1 MHVYVIHSTVG
12 TVHTRLKR
20 KISTL
25 PHKPVQRIGGGDI
38 ILRRVRPVT
47 VGEAVITKHL
57 AELTQRWEAGMLEVR
72 TTGGEVVDLK
82 NLGSKPKPK
91 PSAKPAPKPE
101 PLPPEP
107 APVEDKFFTLDMGD
121 EGEKKKSRR
130 KKK

>member
-1 MHVYVIHSTVG
+1 
-12 TVHTRLKR
+12 
-20 KISTL
+20 
-25 PHKPVQRIGGGDI
+25 
-38 ILRRVRPVT
+38 
-47 VGEAVITKHL
+47 
-57 AELTQRWEAGMLEVR
+57 MLEVR